1 MTSKQRANL
10 RGIAAEIEPS
20 FQIGKGDITENQ
32 VAGISGALRTKE
44 LIKINVLKS
53 CSMSAKEAAA
63 EISEKTGAE
72 TVAVTGNKIVL
83 YRFSDKDGVK
93 HIEF

>member
-1 MTSKQRANL
+1 MTSKQRAAL
-10 RGIAAEIEPS
+10 RSVAAGIEPC
-20 FQIGKGDITENQ
+20 FQIGKGDITDNQ
-32 VAGISGALRTKE
+32 VAGISGALQTRE

-53 CSMSAKEAAA
+53 CSLDAKEAAA
-63 EISEKTGAE
+63 EIGAKTGAE
-72 TVAVTGNKIVL
+72 VVAVTGNKIVL

>member
-1 MTSKQRANL
+1 MMSKQRANL

-63 EISEKTGAE
+63 
-72 TVAVTGNKIVL
+72 
-83 YRFSDKDGVK
+83 
-93 HIEF
+93 